1 MELILN
7 EDDVK
12 EITLDNFINP
22 NDHGKVIVPKDNS
35 REGIPNRDD
44 ITKEIIAYDAIKY
57 GPKIAG
63 KISGVDISSAARY
76 EKGEHIA
83 DEETKARIL
92 TKKFDIADVA
102 TTKLMDA
109 LGLIEIADIEKPLD
123 KIRAAS
129 MLSGIVEKVSDRSG
143 NNAGGGIHLHLYAPK
158 QREVSKYEVIDV

>member
-1 MELILN
+1 MELIID
-7 EDDVK
+7 EEEIK

-22 NDHGKVIVPKDNS
+22 NDHAKIIIPKDNS

-44 ITKEIIAYDAIKY
+44 LTKEIIAYDAIAL
-57 GPKIAG
+57 GPKVAG
-63 KISGVDISSAARY
+63 EINGVDISSAARY

-83 DEETKARIL
+83 NEDSKARIL
-92 TKKFDIADVA
+92 TKKYDIADVA

-109 LGLIEIADIEKPLD
+109 LGLIEVRDIEKPLD

-129 MLSGIVEKVSDRSG
+129 MLSNIVEKVTERSDKGG
-143 NNAGGGIHLHLYAPK
+143 NTIQLHLYAPK